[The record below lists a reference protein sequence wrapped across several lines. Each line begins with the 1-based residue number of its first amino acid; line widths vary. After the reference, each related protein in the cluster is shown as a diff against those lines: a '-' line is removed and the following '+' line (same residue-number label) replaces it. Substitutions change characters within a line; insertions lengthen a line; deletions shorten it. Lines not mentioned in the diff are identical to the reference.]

1 MNAIELLE
9 SQHREVEAMF
19 KKFEKA
25 EGPERED
32 LFEQIADALAI
43 HASIEEKHF
52 YPATKSQ
59 RTEDALREAVEEH
72 LSAKRI
78 IADLLETDPE
88 DPQFEAKVI
97 VLREQIEHHVKEEES
112 ELFPKVK
119 KELSSD
125 ELEDLAVAME
135 DLASEL
141 RESGA
146 PREQV
151 PAETAHAAPLE

>member
-9 SQHREVEAMF
+9 SQHREVETLF
-19 KKFEKA
+19 RKIEKA
-25 EGPERED
+25 AGPEKED
-32 LFEQIADALAI
+32 LFDQIADALAI

-52 YPATKSQ
+52 YPATRSQ
-59 RTEDALREAVEEH
+59 RTEDDLREAVEEH
-72 LSAKRI
+72 LSIKRI
-78 IADLLETDPE
+78 IADLLECDPE

-97 VLREQIEHHVKEEES
+97 VLKEQVEHHVKEEEE

-119 KELSSD
+119 AELSAD
-125 ELEDLAVAME
+125 QLDDLAVVMD

-141 RESGA
+141 RESGP

-151 PAETAHAAPLE
+151 PGETARAARLE